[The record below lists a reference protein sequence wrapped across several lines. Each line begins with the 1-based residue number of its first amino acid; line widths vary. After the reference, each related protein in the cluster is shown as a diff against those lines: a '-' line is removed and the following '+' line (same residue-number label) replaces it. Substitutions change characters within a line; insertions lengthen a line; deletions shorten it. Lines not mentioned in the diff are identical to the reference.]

1 MEKENLKA
9 LLQVSLRI
17 AKITMGR
24 EVVTQSNHLEVNC
37 WHQRHIVFVVSMKRT
52 GTETSASR
60 WIISESRQEKEIG
73 RTRTQ
78 ATSRKAVSALKN
90 RTTVNLAKVSSDYKE
105 LDINIAKETNHVE
118 RPAKERH
125 IRVEYRYLCL
135 LISYGITRMVKQGGV
150 TSLWRVSS
158 LTVHRAMI
166 VTASQ
171 LASYDHT
178 RMVFCLLFGFVCRA
192 RGGYYDISIRSCSTL
207 AS

>member
-1 MEKENLKA
+1 MTVTQMSMRRKMMVLTTERYWREFVEKENLKA

-78 ATSRKAVSALKN
+78 ATSRKAVSALK
-90 RTTVNLAKVSSDYKE
+90 
-105 LDINIAKETNHVE
+105 
-118 RPAKERH
+118 
-125 IRVEYRYLCL
+125 
-135 LISYGITRMVKQGGV
+135 
-150 TSLWRVSS
+150 
-158 LTVHRAMI
+158 
-166 VTASQ
+166 
-171 LASYDHT
+171 
-178 RMVFCLLFGFVCRA
+178 
-192 RGGYYDISIRSCSTL
+192 
-207 AS
+207 